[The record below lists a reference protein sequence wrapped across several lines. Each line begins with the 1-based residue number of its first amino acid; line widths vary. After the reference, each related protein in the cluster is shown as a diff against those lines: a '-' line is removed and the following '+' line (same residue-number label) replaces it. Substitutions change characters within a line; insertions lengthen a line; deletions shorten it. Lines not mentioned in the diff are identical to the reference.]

1 MPSHKGNET
10 AKNIDLPEV
19 KSIGNE
25 YQSWFI
31 CNVFTKPVL
40 RTLPIDRSHYLL
52 ASAGVLLIAA
62 TTVITLISSHFALD
76 TLPTEQPVILLV
88 SLMIFTGI
96 IYLAI
101 SRFFNN
107 LIPSKR
113 ALIFII
119 GVGLALRIITIASTP
134 ILEGDYFRYLWD
146 GAVLSKGLSPYEYSP
161 EHVLDGNNARAI
173 PPALK
178 NLAKESGEIIHRI
191 NHPQLK
197 TIYPPI
203 AQSAFV
209 IAHWLQPWSILSW
222 RMVLLFFDI
231 ITLVLI
237 LRILRT
243 LHLPNLAVLVYWWN
257 PLLVKEL
264 FNSGHLDVIAF
275 PFVLG
280 SLLLNLRKNY
290 LWSVV
295 LLALSIGVKLWP
307 IVLIPLV
314 LRPLTEDPKRLSL
327 GIGIFVLILATL
339 MIPYYTTGIDE
350 SSALLAFG
358 QSWQNNDSIFKIL
371 VWCSQLIL
379 EILGKH
385 PGHGH
390 LIARILDSTLIAGSI
405 FYISSRYVK
414 RPKEL
419 FEKSLVII
427 AAVFLLIPTQFP
439 WYYTWMLP
447 FLAVAPRPSLL
458 LLTALLPL
466 YYLRYY
472 LEPRGMIS
480 YFDYLI
486 VWIEFVPVWILLILE
501 WRSERKAA
509 LTEQM
514 RILT

>member
-1 MPSHKGNET
+1 V
-10 AKNIDLPEV
+10 LV
-19 KSIGNE
+19 KLGLRFLSIGKAK
-25 YQSWFI
+25 W
-31 CNVFTKPVL
+31 
-40 RTLPIDRSHYLL
+40 LL
-52 ASAGVLLIAA
+52 GMGGVLLIVI
-62 TTVITLISSHFALD
+62 TTVITLISPHFGLD
-76 TLPTEQPVILLV
+76 TRPIKQPVILLV
-88 SLMIFTGI
+88 SLMVFSGI
-96 IYLAI
+96 VYLVV
-101 SRFFNN
+101 SRFSIN
-107 LIPSKR
+107 LISTKW

-119 GVGLALRIITIASTP
+119 TVGLALRIITIFSMP
-134 ILEGDYFRYLWD
+134 ILEDDYFRYLWD
-146 GAVLSKGLSPYEYSP
+146 GAVSSSIYSPYEYSP
-161 EHVLDGNNARAI
+161 EQVLNGNDAKGI
-173 PPALK
+173 PPALR
-178 NLAKESGEIIHRI
+178 NLARESGEIIHRI

-222 RMVLLFFDI
+222 RMVLLFFDF

-264 FNSGHLDVIAF
+264 FNSGHLDVVAF

-295 LLALSIGVKLWP
+295 LLTLSIGVKLWP

-327 GIGIFVLILATL
+327 GIGIFVLILFTL
-339 MIPYYTTGIDE
+339 MVPYYTTGINE

-371 VWCSQLIL
+371 VWGSQLIL
-379 EILGKH
+379 KMLGKH
-385 PGHGH
+385 PGHGQ
-390 LIARILDSTLIAGSI
+390 LMARILDLTLITGLI
-405 FYISSRYVK
+405 LYISSRYVK
-414 RPKEL
+414 QPKEL
-419 FEKSLVII
+419 FEKSLLII

-447 FLAVAPRPSLL
+447 FLAVAPRQSLL
-458 LLTALLPL
+458 LLTSLLPL
-466 YYLRYY
+466 YYIRYY
-472 LEPRGMIS
+472 LEPRGMVS
-480 YFDYLI
+480 YFNYAV

-501 WRSERKAA
+501 WHSERKAI
-509 LTEQM
+509 LPEQM
-514 RILT
+514 RIVT